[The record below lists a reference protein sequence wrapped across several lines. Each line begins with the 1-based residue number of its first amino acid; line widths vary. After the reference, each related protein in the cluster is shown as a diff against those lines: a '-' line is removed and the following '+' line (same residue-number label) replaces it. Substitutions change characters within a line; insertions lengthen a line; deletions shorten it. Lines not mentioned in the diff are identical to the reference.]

1 MALGYGLPPCN
12 NYSRTLHQVSLFS
25 QVHVLVKGEAL
36 CFCSL
41 SQQVWMLQM
50 PQILPTAP
58 ARTRRTLVFTTSL
71 SK

>member
-12 NYSRTLHQVSLFS
+12 NYSWTLHRVSLFS

-36 CFCSL
+36 CFSSL

-50 PQILPTAP
+50 PQTLPTAP
-58 ARTRRTLVFTTSL
+58 ARTRRTLVLTTSL